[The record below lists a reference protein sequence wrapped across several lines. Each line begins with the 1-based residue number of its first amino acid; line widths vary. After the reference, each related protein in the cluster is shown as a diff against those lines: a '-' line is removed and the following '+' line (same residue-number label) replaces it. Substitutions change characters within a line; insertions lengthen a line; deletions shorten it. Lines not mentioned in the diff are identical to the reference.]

1 MVATVAYVR
10 RAKQI
15 RCLLEAHRARYHFL
29 VLLLATEPLLDT
41 TLPAP
46 EARLFGRCAGAGA
59 SERGVLATGGG
70 EGEGDGEG
78 RFDPATDGEG
88 EIADGG
94 RPTFTFTRFLK
105 AVSMAPFKSFRW
117 PRDLRSSYNLPASS
131 CI

>member
-46 EARLFGRCAGAGA
+46 QARLFGRCASAGA

-105 AVSMAPFKSFRW
+105 AVSMAPFKSFR
-117 PRDLRSSYNLPASS
+117 
-131 CI
+131 